1 MEGIKTDNL
10 TEEQKFDIAAQ
21 ANELDEAL
29 AENAALRSQFEAM
42 EQKLQTSMQAQ
53 GHNQQILY
61 TDFVAL
67 QISNTIDPWHDS
79 IHASLVLIQIERN
92 TQALSTILFRVIF
105 SIVKAIMHKNWINV
119 LRTLMKSRYI
129 STTWFPIKIQ
139 SYRAIDR
146 KIIQDHVTVTTSQR
160 SEEVQ
165 K

>member
-67 QISNTIDPWHDS
+67 QISNTIDP
-79 IHASLVLIQIERN
+79 
-92 TQALSTILFRVIF
+92 
-105 SIVKAIMHKNWINV
+105 
-119 LRTLMKSRYI
+119 
-129 STTWFPIKIQ
+129 
-139 SYRAIDR
+139 
-146 KIIQDHVTVTTSQR
+146 
-160 SEEVQ
+160 
-165 K
+165 